1 LGRQIHAVR
10 LAETLGVQLVCHA
23 ANARPAVLGV
33 TFNSEALKATFL
45 IHLGACELSGVPVA
59 GAILSILHSPQRQ
72 TKH

>member
-10 LAETLGVQLVCHA
+10 LAERLGVQLVCHA

-33 TFNSEALKATFL
+33 TFNSEASKATFL
-45 IHLGACELSGVPVA
+45 IHLGACVPIA
-59 GAILSILHSPQRQ
+59 GAILSILNSPQRQ